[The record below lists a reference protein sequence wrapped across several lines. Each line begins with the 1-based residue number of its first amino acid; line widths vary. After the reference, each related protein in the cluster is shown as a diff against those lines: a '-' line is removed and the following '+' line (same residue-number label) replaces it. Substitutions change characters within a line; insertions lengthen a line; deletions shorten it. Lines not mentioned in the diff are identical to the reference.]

1 MIFSIQQKETFW
13 QWNDCPPIIFCCP
26 QVTIPTLAR
35 RIAHPVCHRDHPR
48 IISVTLLFKPKSNSV
63 YTVQVEKEVEEGG
76 REEGAVAR
84 EEKVE
89 VVEVEEEVDDI
100 RVVVVVVVVVVGRQQ
115 VCATGAQC
123 HIPKAVVGKLR
134 SQMWWWLWC
143 LTGFLKDRL
152 ICNLLRIDAI
162 IAIIICLKA
171 PNRKVQHPNWPIWP
185 MMTSFV
191 QQGIKGKII

>member
-1 MIFSIQQKETFW
+1 M
-13 QWNDCPPIIFCCP
+13 
-26 QVTIPTLAR
+26 
-35 RIAHPVCHRDHPR
+35 
-48 IISVTLLFKPKSNSV
+48 
-63 YTVQVEKEVEEGG
+63 EEGG

-134 SQMWWWLWC
+134 SQM
-143 LTGFLKDRL
+143 
-152 ICNLLRIDAI
+152 
-162 IAIIICLKA
+162 
-171 PNRKVQHPNWPIWP
+171 
-185 MMTSFV
+185 
-191 QQGIKGKII
+191 